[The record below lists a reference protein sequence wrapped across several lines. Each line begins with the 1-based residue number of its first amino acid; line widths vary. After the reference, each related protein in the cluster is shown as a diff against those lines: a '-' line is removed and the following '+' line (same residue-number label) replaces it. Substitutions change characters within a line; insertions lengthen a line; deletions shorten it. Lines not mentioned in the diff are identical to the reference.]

1 MPVSTASATKPRG
14 KPFPPGPDHPRYK
27 RGKAAVPRL
36 SDGRSIYE
44 LFRDYT
50 EDAATLLAAVLH
62 DPGEEM
68 ELRVKAA
75 AIILQRGWGDAPK
88 ALQVRAITDST
99 RVRELTEAEL
109 CAMLQRQAPAI
120 LDLEPLPRDGG
131 QTIDHPPLQAE

>member
-1 MPVSTASATKPRG
+1 MPASTASATKPRG
-14 KPFPPGPDHPRYK
+14 KPFRAGPDHPRYK

-62 DPGEEM
+62 DPSEQM

-88 ALQVRAITDST
+88 ALQVTAITDTT
-99 RVRELTEAEL
+99 RAGELTDADIIAL
-109 CAMLQRQAPAI
+109 LQRQAPALI
-120 LDLEPLPRDGG
+120 ELEPMASVPK
-131 QTIDHPPLQAE
+131 QAPPAIGAE

>member
-1 MPVSTASATKPRG
+1 MPASPVSAKKPRG
-14 KPFPPGPDHPRYK
+14 KPFLPGPDHPRYK

-50 EDAATLLAAVLH
+50 EDAATLLATVMN
-62 DPGEEM
+62 DPSEQT

-88 ALQVRAITDST
+88 ALQVTADS
-99 RVRELTEAEL
+99 RLAGELTNAEL
-109 CAMLQRQAPAI
+109 CAMLQREEPALLEPMASVRELRSPAI
-120 LDLEPLPRDGG
+120 E
-131 QTIDHPPLQAE
+131 AE

>member
-1 MPVSTASATKPRG
+1 MPASTVSAKKPRG

-44 LFRDYT
+44 LFRSYT
-50 EDAATLLAAVLH
+50 EDAATLLADVLR
-62 DPGEEM
+62 DPSEEM

-88 ALQVRAITDST
+88 ALQVTPITGRRAA
-99 RVRELTEAEL
+99 ELTNDEL
-109 CAMLQRQAPAI
+109 LAMVLRQEPALI
-120 LDLEPLPRDGG
+120 DLEPMASVAEQRDSPA
-131 QTIDHPPLQAE
+131 IEAE